1 MLNVHTVNRS
11 LILPYSSAEMYD
23 LANNVAAYHE
33 FLPWCS
39 GAEIIIREDNEMVA
53 RLDIEKAGLK
63 QSFTTRNV
71 WDCGSSEQWQMQ
83 MLLVEGPFSHLK
95 GLWSLQALGDDG
107 CRVSIKLEFEL
118 NSRVMNATL
127 GKVFGVASDKM
138 VDAFCDRAERIYG

>member
-1 MLNVHTVNRS
+1 MKIVERS
-11 LILPYSSAEMYD
+11 ALVPYSADQMFTIINDIEGYP
-23 LANNVAAYHE
+23 A

-39 GAEIIIREDNEMVA
+39 GAEIINREDNEMVA

-63 QSFTTRNV
+63 QSFTTKNI
-71 WDCGSSEQWQMQ
+71 WDCRSSEQSQME

>member
-1 MLNVHTVNRS
+1 MKIVERS
-11 LILPYSSAEMYD
+11 ALVPYSADQMFTIINDIEGYP
-23 LANNVAAYHE
+23 A

-107 CRVSIKLEFEL
+107 CRVFIRLEFEL

>member
-1 MLNVHTVNRS
+1 MKIVERS
-11 LILPYSSAEMYD
+11 ALVPYSADQMFTIINDIDVYP
-23 LANNVAAYHE
+23 A
-33 FLPWCS
+33 FLPWCN
-39 GAEIIIREDNEMVA
+39 GAEIINREDNEMVA

-63 QSFTTRNV
+63 QSFTTKNI
-71 WDCGSSEQWQMQ
+71 WDCASNEQWQME

-127 GKVFGVASDKM
+127 GKVFGVVSDKM

>member
-1 MLNVHTVNRS
+1 MKIVERS
-11 LILPYSSAEMYD
+11 ALVPYSADQMFTIINDIEGYP
-23 LANNVAAYHE
+23 A

-63 QSFTTRNV
+63 QSFTTKNI
-71 WDCGSSEQWQMQ
+71 WDCGSSEQWQME
-83 MLLVEGPFSHLK
+83 MLLVEGPFSHLE

>member
-1 MLNVHTVNRS
+1 MKIVERS
-11 LILPYSSAEMYD
+11 ALVPYSADKMFTIINDIEGYP
-23 LANNVAAYHE
+23 A

-39 GAEIIIREDNEMVA
+39 GAEIMNREDNEMVA

-63 QSFTTRNV
+63 QSFTTINV
-71 WDCGSSEQWQMQ
+71 WDCVSSEQWQME

-138 VDAFCDRAERIYG
+138 VDDFCDRAERIYG

>member
-1 MLNVHTVNRS
+1 MKIVERS
-11 LILPYSSAEMYD
+11 ALVPYSADKMFTIINDIEGYP
-23 LANNVAAYHE
+23 A

-39 GAEIIIREDNEMVA
+39 GAEIMNREDNEMVA

-71 WDCGSSEQWQMQ
+71 WDCGSSEQWQME

-138 VDAFCDRAERIYG
+138 VDDFCDRAERIYG